1 LLAAL
6 IVLNTVPASQA
17 QTTAASTTYLPMIKD
32 QQSPTAFLATFDG
45 EPTSPQPWNP
55 ANWDVTIHSRD
66 VETWYE
72 LESMEAAH
80 GADCGAPPA
89 THTITRYE
97 DTVFTCRNHMM
108 TAIRAS
114 GYGMIYLTPNQMVDF
129 SQGEAIIRWD
139 ISTLRAS
146 GRDWV
151 DVWITPYDE
160 NLQLTLDFAV
170 DGNGPPRNAVHVRMD
185 FNNNTFLATI
195 YKDFVNTDIESPIH
209 ATTYDDVLTQDAK
222 RRDTF
227 ELRLSR
233 THLAFGMP
241 NYNLWWHN
249 TDIPDLGW
257 DQGVVQFG
265 HHSYNPMKDC
275 AGPCSPN
282 TWHWDNLAIS
292 PARPFTIIKAD
303 RSFVNADNASTPVH
317 MSSPAPLGAN
327 LRFTGM
333 YGGSEV
339 SFDGG
344 KTWSSAVAQQVDPAQ
359 VNEYHFQSYWMPI
372 PAGASELRFRNT
384 QEASWLVRS
393 ISVWA
398 PSA

>member
-1 LLAAL
+1 
-6 IVLNTVPASQA
+6 
-17 QTTAASTTYLPMIKD
+17 
-32 QQSPTAFLATFDG
+32 
-45 EPTSPQPWNP
+45 
-55 ANWDVTIHSRD
+55 
-66 VETWYE
+66 
-72 LESMEAAH
+72 
-80 GADCGAPPA
+80 
-89 THTITRYE
+89 
-97 DTVFTCRNHMM
+97 
-108 TAIRAS
+108 
-114 GYGMIYLTPNQMVDF
+114 
-129 SQGEAIIRWD
+129 
-139 ISTLRAS
+139 
-146 GRDWV
+146 
-151 DVWITPYDE
+151 
-160 NLQLTLDFAV
+160 
-170 DGNGPPRNAVHVRMD
+170 
-185 FNNNTFLATI
+185 
-195 YKDFVNTDIESPIH
+195 
-209 ATTYDDVLTQDAK
+209 
-222 RRDTF
+222 
-227 ELRLSR
+227 
-233 THLAFGMP
+233 MP